1 MSWAEFDRTAPTQ
14 VSLVPEDLAEMH
26 GAVRLMHAVLEA
38 TQAAEPPVRWIEG
51 RSGSF
56 SVPQLLSVYTYAM
69 ARGYFGC
76 GEIEAHLGTDGC
88 LRYLAGHQLPE
99 SVLLRRFRR
108 EHAALVRS
116 SLAFLVS
123 RILGQL
129 DSLPRLGFDPRTE
142 ATRRFDRAVAADSLE
157 MEV

>member
-1 MSWAEFDRTAPTQ
+1 MSWTVKDEGPTPQ
-14 VSLVPEDLAEMH
+14 VSLVPDDIAEMH
-26 GAVRLMHAVLEA
+26 GAVRLMHAALEA
-38 TQAAEPPVRWIEG
+38 TQAAEPPVCWIDG

-76 GEIEAHLGTDGC
+76 EEIEGQIRTDGC
-88 LRYLAGHQLPE
+88 LRYLAGRQLLE
-99 SVLLRRFRR
+99 SGLLRRFRR

-129 DSLPRLGFDPRTE
+129 DALPRLGFDPRTE
-142 ATRRFDRAVAADSLE
+142 ATRRFNRAVAADSLE